1 MKKKLIIM
9 AMFILLMLAA
19 VSSAMAACSNHRE
32 VKVSSKAAT
41 CTTAGKIEYRCYNC
55 GKGHTETIP
64 KTGHGWGVWYD
75 TVTAT
80 CQRKGTQAHNC
91 RNCGTTATRTVDYNR
106 SNHQDWGKWETKRA
120 ACHPSGGYE
129 ERKCK
134 CGQTERNYFAKKEHD
149 WNHARLIEK
158 KDATYLD
165 AGYTKYQ
172 CPDCP
177 STKQITIEKLKYGNV
192 ENDLYNSIREDWE
205 LDQYSAEKYTGVI
218 ASWNLI
224 IASDT
229 ISGYDDIKA
238 QGDLYKYAAT
248 YKPNNISNAEYNDMI
263 EMFQYCYIN
272 ALFGESRIDGDS
284 SQTIKP
290 Q

>member
-1 MKKKLIIM
+1 M

-41 CTTAGKIEYRCYNC
+41 CTTAGKVEYRCYNC

-120 ACHPSGGYE
+120 ACHKDGGYE

-134 CGQTERNYFAKKEHD
+134 CGQTERRNLAKTDHD
-149 WNHARLIEK
+149 WNHKVYVSK
-158 KDATYLD
+158 KDPTYYE
-165 AGYTKYQ
+165 AGYTRYR
-172 CPDCP
+172 CPNCP
-177 STKQITIEKLKYGNV
+177 QTKDYPVAKLTYGSVENEFYNGLVNDLEIEKNKAK
-192 ENDLYNSIREDWE
+192 
-205 LDQYSAEKYTGVI
+205 QYTEMI

-224 IASDT
+224 TSNNL
-229 ISGYDDIKA
+229 SGYDNV
-238 QGDLYKYAAT
+238 GDLNDYV
-248 YKPNNISNAEYNDMI
+248 KPAKPSNMSQKDYDDMI
-263 EMFQYCYIN
+263 VELQHYYLSV
-272 ALFGESRIDGDS
+272 LFDNDS
-284 SQTIKP
+284 DVPKNY
-290 Q
+290 